1 MLQMLVMD
9 KLNLTMN
16 FLVLVVKELEME
28 IVKILNKK
36 KNVKKKPQ
44 FRKESSRLAE
54 EDEILRI

>member
-1 MLQMLVMD
+1 MLQMPVMD

-16 FLVLVVKELEME
+16 FLVLAVKELE

>member
-16 FLVLVVKELEME
+16 FLVLVVKKELE